1 MFDWVVPI
9 LIIVL
14 LLIKILDSLDMLEGV
29 TALLRL
35 IAAAAVGIARLT
47 VRLVRHL
54 AGASRPQP

>member
-1 MFDWVVPI
+1 MFDWVIPI

-29 TALLRL
+29 TAVLRL
-35 IAAAAVGIARLT
+35 IAAAVVGTVKLT

-54 AGASRPQP
+54 AGVSRP